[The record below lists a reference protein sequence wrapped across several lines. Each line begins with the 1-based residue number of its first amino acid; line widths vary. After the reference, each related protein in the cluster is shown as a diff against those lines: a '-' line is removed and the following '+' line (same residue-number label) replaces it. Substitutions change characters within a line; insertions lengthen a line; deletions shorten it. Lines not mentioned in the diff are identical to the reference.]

1 MVGLLRLV
9 GLALFSFAPT
19 CARVAISM
27 PIPSTHCL
35 GKIIPLGLIFLLH
48 FPLNPLSRTWLSAT
62 RYRLGDSLMPFLST
76 LAAHSRTYA
85 DWDFDSSYSADF
97 GPFTLDAPVHK
108 SPHWMIY
115 DSQ

>member
-1 MVGLLRLV
+1 
-9 GLALFSFAPT
+9 
-19 CARVAISM
+19 
-27 PIPSTHCL
+27 
-35 GKIIPLGLIFLLH
+35 
-48 FPLNPLSRTWLSAT
+48 
-62 RYRLGDSLMPFLST
+62 MPFLST

-115 DSQ
+115 DSQSAIRHFGSFVDCMVWLDEKLA